1 MNKSLYG
8 ATLLLWQLNSTLFR
22 RFRNLSFSEKD
33 HLDGIALFVWQL
45 NLILLLYLSYLTSL
59 MKKSLMA
66 DAFPSVT
73 QFDSFAT
80 TLRCHFLGK
89 RSS

>member
-33 HLDGIALFVWQL
+33 HLDGIALFIWQL
-45 NLILLLYLSYLTSL
+45 NSILLLYLSYLTSL
-59 MKKSLMA
+59 MKKSL
-66 DAFPSVT
+66 
-73 QFDSFAT
+73 
-80 TLRCHFLGK
+80 
-89 RSS
+89 